1 MTNPKEK
8 NKKCEHCI
16 PEIKYLCTEHRPENM
31 CIGCL
36 RTDQKLYISGMGI
49 LCKDCMRKN
58 GMIFV

>member
-1 MTNPKEK
+1 MTCKE
-8 NKKCEHCI
+8 CI
-16 PEIKYLCTEHRPENM
+16 PKLKYQCMKHRPENQ

-36 RTDQKLYISGMGI
+36 RTDQKLYACAMGI